1 MKKVKI
7 QFTVTQKNGARKEI
21 KVWLDENIY
30 AVLHE
35 TQNQALLETY
45 IFAFCA
51 VLCYNTP
58 MRRGYRILSV
68 EAADI
73 YKNEQKN
80 GAVVGYRLPEK
91 GDARFRLFK
100 ILLDDSLDS
109 KELEKAYTRIC
120 RANGDRTPEASI
132 VD

>member
-1 MKKVKI
+1 MSVISAKMSNRKADKKLL
-7 QFTVTQKNGARKEI
+7 ARFF
-21 KVWLDENIY
+21 Y
-30 AVLHE
+30 AVKTELMCF
-35 TQNQALLETY
+35 ALPFHIRFE
-45 IFAFCA
+45 IAFCA
-51 VLCYNTP
+51 VLWYNTP

-73 YKNEQKN
+73 YKNEHEN
-80 GAVVGYRLPEK
+80 GVVVGYRLPEK

-120 RANGDRTPEASI
+120 RR
-132 VD
+132 